1 MVMPGRV
8 FRDKQEEKV
17 RILSRCGRCYKE
29 ITSDTKAG
37 SFTAFLFA
45 ANRCSCPNPV
55 RLNLVGTTGDAC
67 LAIVS
72 DTSAPSVSRDDLSH
86 LGENHGA
93 ADKINGADIVD
104 KPELGDRYQ
113 VLELIGQGGM
123 GAVWKVRDTAIDKT
137 LAVKVLRKEL
147 SKDRFAVKRFEQE
160 AKAASAL
167 THANLAAVYDYG
179 VGVSGCPFL
188 VMDYLEGQTLE
199 QELAKE
205 GYFDSERA
213 LDIFIQAAEAMADSH
228 LKGVIHRDIKPGN
241 IILEKSEN
249 GSDFVKLVDFGIAK
263 VLPSEQEAH
272 ENLTQTGDI
281 FGSPLYMSPEQCE
294 GNMQDRRSDIYSLGC
309 LMYETLTGI
318 KPFAAE
324 NPIKIILRHIHEDP
338 KPISSL
344 TSFSNL
350 PAQFKVPADLDRVVL
365 RCLARDP
372 EQRYQS
378 AYELVRDL
386 KLIRDGEKV
395 KFPRLSAPSKAKNEK
410 SFRAS
415 LIAILA
421 LTSMSLVLF
430 FFTRNSVSSVP
441 PPTIGSAAPTDEF
454 SDALNLDN
462 KSQFYFASGQYDKA
476 APLLEFGTKVYR
488 DRIAADLKL
497 GDDAA
502 FRRDSALLNE
512 NFQHL
517 GKCYMMMA
525 RQSASAGQS
534 VEANELLNKA
544 KINYELALPFYRQ
557 YGNYAGGQMPEFVTD
572 FAEVL
577 RKLNLQ
583 SELTQLKDL
592 ARANK
597 IDIP

>member
-1 MVMPGRV
+1 MKREDPKERKIAVTELVEDSSSLLPSSYQAYTPELVETNDRPAALLV
-8 FRDKQEEKV
+8 ENVEPQAPECALSPEAIQEQ
-17 RILSRCGRCYKE
+17 
-29 ITSDTKAG
+29 
-37 SFTAFLFA
+37 F
-45 ANRCSCPNPV
+45 PNLGERYEV
-55 RLNLVGTTGDAC
+55 LALVG
-67 LAIVS
+67 
-72 DTSAPSVSRDDLSH
+72 R
-86 LGENHGA
+86 
-93 ADKINGADIVD
+93 
-104 KPELGDRYQ
+104 
-113 VLELIGQGGM
+113 GGM
-123 GAVWKVRDTAIDKT
+123 GVVYKVRDKAVDKVF
-137 LAVKVLRKEL
+137 AVKVLNHDL
-147 SKDRFAVKRFEQE
+147 VQDRISVKRFEQE

-199 QELAKE
+199 QELAQE
-205 GYFDSERA
+205 GYLDSERA
-213 LDIFIQAAEAMADSH
+213 LDIFIQTAEAMADSH

-241 IILEKSEN
+241 IILEKAEN

-263 VLPSEQEAH
+263 VLPSEQKAH

-309 LMYETLTGI
+309 LMYETLTGV

-324 NPIKIILRHIHEDP
+324 NPIKIILRHINEDP

-344 TSFSNL
+344 TTVSNL
-350 PAQFKVPADLDRVVL
+350 PSQFKVPVDLDKVIL

-372 EQRYQS
+372 NKRYQS
-378 AYELVRDL
+378 AYELVNDL

-395 KFPRLSAPSKAKNEK
+395 EFLQAMAGAAKANSYKTPGWTLFALVGLVNLIVGFFIISKFTESPSPPN
-410 SFRAS
+410 
-415 LIAILA
+415 
-421 LTSMSLVLF
+421 TS
-430 FFTRNSVSSVP
+430 
-441 PPTIGSAAPTDEF
+441 IGHPIAAPNDQF
-454 SDALNLDN
+454 ADALNFDS
-462 KSQFYFASGQYDKA
+462 KSYSYFVAGEYDKA

-488 DRIAADLKL
+488 DSIAADLKK

-525 RQSASAGQS
+525 RQSASSGQAS
-534 VEANELLNKA
+534 EAIDLLNKA
-544 KINYELALPFYRQ
+544 KVNYELALPFYKK
-557 YGNYAGGQMPEFVTD
+557 YGNYSGGQMPEFVSD

-577 RKLNLQ
+577 RKLDLQ
-583 SELTQLKDL
+583 SELKQLKDL
-592 ARANK
+592 AQANR
-597 IDIP
+597 IAI

>member
-1 MVMPGRV
+1 MKREEQKELEAVDIKLAEDSSSLLPLSYQGYAPQLV
-8 FRDKQEEKV
+8 EDCDTAETILTEGVESLPALAPQEQ
-17 RILSRCGRCYKE
+17 
-29 ITSDTKAG
+29 
-37 SFTAFLFA
+37 F
-45 ANRCSCPNPV
+45 PN
-55 RLNLVGTTGDAC
+55 
-67 LAIVS
+67 
-72 DTSAPSVSRDDLSH
+72 
-86 LGENHGA
+86 LGE
-93 ADKINGADIVD
+93 
-104 KPELGDRYQ
+104 RYE
-113 VLELIGQGGM
+113 VLALIGRGGM
-123 GAVWKVRDTAIDKT
+123 GVVYKVRDKAVDKVF
-137 LAVKVLRKEL
+137 AVKVLNQDLVQDKV
-147 SKDRFAVKRFEQE
+147 SVKRFEQE

-179 VGVSGCPFL
+179 VGASGCPFL
-188 VMDYLEGQTLE
+188 VMDYLEGHTLE

-213 LDIFIQAAEAMADSH
+213 LDIFIQAAEAIADSH

-263 VLPSEQEAH
+263 VLPSEQKAH

-344 TSFSNL
+344 TTVSNL
-350 PAQFKVPADLDRVVL
+350 PAQFKVPADLDKVVL

-372 EQRYQS
+372 NQRYQS
-378 AYELVRDL
+378 AYELVNDL

-395 KFPRLSAPSKAKNEK
+395 KFPRLSASPKTKNPR
-410 SFRAS
+410 SLPAS
-415 LIAILA
+415 IIAIVVLVSVSLGLFFVCSVPA
-421 LTSMSLVLF
+421 PPTTSLVPY
-430 FFTRNSVSSVP
+430 TGTVP
-441 PPTIGSAAPTDEF
+441 NNEF
-454 SDALNLDN
+454 ADALNFDQ
-462 KSQFYFASGQYDKA
+462 KSFSYFVSGQYDKA

-488 DRIAADLKL
+488 DSIAADLKKR
-497 GDDAA
+497 DDAA

-525 RQSASAGQS
+525 RQSAGAGQS
-534 VEANELLNKA
+534 VEATELLNKA
-544 KINYELALPFYRQ
+544 KINYELALPFYRK

-583 SELTQLKDL
+583 TELKQLKDL

-597 IDIP
+597 IDI

>member
-1 MVMPGRV
+1 MKR
-8 FRDKQEEKV
+8 EEQ
-17 RILSRCGRCYKE
+17 KE
-29 ITSDTKAG
+29 LEAVDTKLMEDSSSLLPLSYQGYAPRLVEDCDA
-37 SFTAFLFA
+37 SA
-45 ANRCSCPNPV
+45 AILTESVESLPALASQEQFPN
-55 RLNLVGTTGDAC
+55 
-67 LAIVS
+67 
-72 DTSAPSVSRDDLSH
+72 
-86 LGENHGA
+86 LGE
-93 ADKINGADIVD
+93 
-104 KPELGDRYQ
+104 RYE
-113 VLELIGQGGM
+113 VLALIGRGGM
-123 GAVWKVRDTAIDKT
+123 GVVYKVRDKAVDKIF
-137 LAVKVLRKEL
+137 AVKVLNHDLVQDKI
-147 SKDRFAVKRFEQE
+147 SVKRFEQE

-179 VGVSGCPFL
+179 VGISGCPFL
-188 VMDYLEGQTLE
+188 VMDYLEGHTLE

-263 VLPSEQEAH
+263 VLPSEQKAH

-344 TSFSNL
+344 TTVSNL
-350 PAQFKVPADLDRVVL
+350 PAQFKVPADLGKVVL

-372 EQRYQS
+372 NQRYQS
-378 AYELVRDL
+378 AYELVNDL

-395 KFPRLSAPSKAKNEK
+395 KFPRISAPNKAKNDK

-421 LTSMSLVLF
+421 LIGMSLVIFLV
-430 FFTRNSVSSVP
+430 TRNSVPSVP
-441 PPTIGSAAPTDEF
+441 PAPPPPIVSAAPTDEF
-454 SDALNLDN
+454 FDAKDFDS
-462 KSQFYFASGQYDKA
+462 KSYSYFLSGQYDKA
-476 APLLEFGTKVYR
+476 APLLEFGIKVYR
-488 DRIAADLKL
+488 DRIAADLKR
-497 GDDAA
+497 GDNAA
-502 FRRDSALLNE
+502 FRSDSALLNE
-512 NFQHL
+512 NYQHL
-517 GKCYMMMA
+517 GKCFMMLA
-525 RQSASAGQS
+525 RQSASNGQA
-534 VEANELLNKA
+534 EETTEYLNKA
-544 KINYELALPFYRQ
+544 KANYELALPFYKQ

-583 SELTQLKDL
+583 AELKQLKDL
-592 ARANK
+592 AQANK
-597 IDIP
+597 IDI

>member
-1 MVMPGRV
+1 
-8 FRDKQEEKV
+8 
-17 RILSRCGRCYKE
+17 
-29 ITSDTKAG
+29 
-37 SFTAFLFA
+37 
-45 ANRCSCPNPV
+45 
-55 RLNLVGTTGDAC
+55 
-67 LAIVS
+67 
-72 DTSAPSVSRDDLSH
+72 
-86 LGENHGA
+86 
-93 ADKINGADIVD
+93 
-104 KPELGDRYQ
+104 
-113 VLELIGQGGM
+113 
-123 GAVWKVRDTAIDKT
+123 
-137 LAVKVLRKEL
+137 
-147 SKDRFAVKRFEQE
+147 
-160 AKAASAL
+160 
-167 THANLAAVYDYG
+167 
-179 VGVSGCPFL
+179 
-188 VMDYLEGQTLE
+188 MDYLEGHTLE

-213 LDIFIQAAEAMADSH
+213 RDIFIQAAEAIADSH

-263 VLPSEQEAH
+263 VLPSEQKAH

-344 TSFSNL
+344 TTVSNL
-350 PAQFKVPADLDRVVL
+350 PAQFKVPADLDKVVL

-372 EQRYQS
+372 AQRYQS
-378 AYELVRDL
+378 AYELVNDL

-395 KFPRLSAPSKAKNEK
+395 KFPALADPVWDKLLY
-410 SFRAS
+410 FL
-415 LIAILA
+415 LIPALISCVLPLLLLLILA
-421 LTSMSLVLF
+421 GCAVFIEIKYLTTPKS
-430 FFTRNSVSSVP
+430 P
-441 PPTIGSAAPTDEF
+441 PPPIVRAAPTDELF
-454 SDALNLDN
+454 DAKDFDS
-462 KSQFYFASGQYDKA
+462 KSYSYFLSGQYDKA
-476 APLLEFGTKVYR
+476 APLLEFGIKVYR
-488 DRIAADLKL
+488 DRVAADLKR

-502 FRRDSALLNE
+502 FRSDSALLNE

-525 RQSASAGQS
+525 RQSTSNGQAE
-534 VEANELLNKA
+534 EANEYLSRAKA
-544 KINYELALPFYRQ
+544 NYEKALPFYRK

-583 SELTQLKDL
+583 SELEQLKDL

-597 IDIP
+597 IDI

>member
-1 MVMPGRV
+1 VKS
-8 FRDKQEEKV
+8 DEQKEQLKQKEKLEL
-17 RILSRCGRCYKE
+17 REKIELKE
-29 ITSDTKAG
+29 IDPAQVEPKLVVDSSNLMPSSSLLPSSYQAYEP
-37 SFTAFLFA
+37 SFTESPASGSEDSSSGASKVLESPTPPPALASQEQF
-45 ANRCSCPNPV
+45 PN
-55 RLNLVGTTGDAC
+55 
-67 LAIVS
+67 
-72 DTSAPSVSRDDLSH
+72 
-86 LGENHGA
+86 LGE
-93 ADKINGADIVD
+93 
-104 KPELGDRYQ
+104 RYE
-113 VLELIGQGGM
+113 VLALIGRGGM
-123 GAVWKVRDTAIDKT
+123 GVVYKVRDKAVDKIF
-137 LAVKVLRKEL
+137 AVKVLNHDLVQDKI
-147 SKDRFAVKRFEQE
+147 SVKRFEQE

-188 VMDYLEGQTLE
+188 VMDYLEGHTLE

-263 VLPSEQEAH
+263 VLPSEQKAH

-344 TSFSNL
+344 TTVSNL
-350 PAQFKVPADLDRVVL
+350 PAQFKVPADLDKVVL

-372 EQRYQS
+372 NQRYQS
-378 AYELVRDL
+378 AYELVNDL

-395 KFPRLSAPSKAKNEK
+395 NFPKPLVVPPRVKPSKTLKLA
-410 SFRAS
+410 FLFLS
-415 LIAILA
+415 LFIGMVACLFIYKVNTPLA
-421 LTSMSLVLF
+421 
-430 FFTRNSVSSVP
+430 P
-441 PPTIGSAAPTDEF
+441 PPTIVSAVPTDEF
-454 SDALNLDN
+454 TDALNFDS
-462 KSQFYFASGQYDKA
+462 KSFTYFVSGEYDKA

-488 DRIAADLKL
+488 DRIAADLKR

-512 NFQHL
+512 NYQHL
-517 GKCYMMMA
+517 GKCFMMLA
-525 RQSASAGQS
+525 RHSTSNGQAE
-534 VEANELLNKA
+534 EAAEYLNRAKA
-544 KINYELALPFYRQ
+544 NYVKALPFYRK
-557 YGNYAGGQMPEFVTD
+557 YGNYSGGQMPEFVTD

-583 SELTQLKDL
+583 AELKQLKDL
-592 ARANK
+592 AQANK
-597 IDIP
+597 IDI

>member
-1 MVMPGRV
+1 MKREDPKERKIAVTELVEDSSSLLPSSYQAYTPELVETNDRPAALLV
-8 FRDKQEEKV
+8 ENVEPQLSECALSPKATQEQ
-17 RILSRCGRCYKE
+17 
-29 ITSDTKAG
+29 
-37 SFTAFLFA
+37 F
-45 ANRCSCPNPV
+45 PNLGERYEV
-55 RLNLVGTTGDAC
+55 LALVG
-67 LAIVS
+67 
-72 DTSAPSVSRDDLSH
+72 R
-86 LGENHGA
+86 
-93 ADKINGADIVD
+93 
-104 KPELGDRYQ
+104 
-113 VLELIGQGGM
+113 GGM
-123 GAVWKVRDTAIDKT
+123 GVVYKVRDKAVDKVF
-137 LAVKVLRKEL
+137 AVKVLNHDLVQDKI
-147 SKDRFAVKRFEQE
+147 SVKRFEQE

-199 QELAKE
+199 QELAQE
-205 GYFDSERA
+205 GYLDSERA
-213 LDIFIQAAEAMADSH
+213 LDIFIQTAEAMADSH
-228 LKGVIHRDIKPGN
+228 LKGVIHRDIKPAN
-241 IILEKSEN
+241 IILEKAEN

-263 VLPSEQEAH
+263 VLPSEQKAH

-309 LMYETLTGI
+309 LMYETLTGV

-344 TSFSNL
+344 TTVVNL
-350 PAQFKVPADLDRVVL
+350 PSQYKVSADLDKVIL

-372 EQRYQS
+372 NQRYQS
-378 AYELVRDL
+378 AYELACDL

-395 KFPRLSAPSKAKNEK
+395 SFPRPIAATQGEIPSKTLRWAFIAL
-410 SFRAS
+410 SFFISFVACFSIYRG
-415 LIAILA
+415 AI
-421 LTSMSLVLF
+421 
-430 FFTRNSVSSVP
+430 
-441 PPTIGSAAPTDEF
+441 SAAPPATSIDHRIAAPNDQF
-454 SDALNLDN
+454 ADALNFDS
-462 KSQFYFASGQYDKA
+462 KSYSYFVAGEYDKA

-488 DRIAADLKL
+488 DSIAADLKR

-525 RQSASAGQS
+525 RQSASTGQTS
-534 VEANELLNKA
+534 EATELLNKA
-544 KINYELALPFYRQ
+544 KVNYEKAMPFYKQ
-557 YGNYAGGQMPEFVTD
+557 YGNYSGGQMPEFVSD

-577 RKLNLQ
+577 RKLDLQ
-583 SELTQLKDL
+583 AELKQLKDL
-592 ARANK
+592 AQANR
-597 IDIP
+597 IDI

>member
-1 MVMPGRV
+1 M
-8 FRDKQEEKV
+8 KSEEQ
-17 RILSRCGRCYKE
+17 KE
-29 ITSDTKAG
+29 PLEQREKLKLKEVEPAQAEPKLVADSSSLLPTSYQAYVPE
-37 SFTAFLFA
+37 LA
-45 ANRCSCPNPV
+45 AN
-55 RLNLVGTTGDAC
+55 
-67 LAIVS
+67 
-72 DTSAPSVSRDDLSH
+72 PSVSSA
-86 LGENHGA
+86 GN
-93 ADKINGADIVD
+93 IVSQSASLESLT
-104 KPELGDRYQ
+104 PQPTVVSQEQFPNLADRYE
-113 VLELIGQGGM
+113 VLALVGRGGM
-123 GAVWKVRDTAIDKT
+123 GVVYKVRDKAVDKIF
-137 LAVKVLRKEL
+137 AVKVLNHDLVQDKI
-147 SKDRFAVKRFEQE
+147 SVKRFEQE

-188 VMDYLEGQTLE
+188 VMDYLEGHTLE

-213 LDIFIQAAEAMADSH
+213 IDIFIQAAEAMADSH

-263 VLPSEQEAH
+263 VLPSEQKAH

-344 TSFSNL
+344 TTVSNL
-350 PAQFKVPADLDRVVL
+350 PAQYKVPSDLDKVIL

-372 EQRYQS
+372 NCRYQS
-378 AYELVRDL
+378 AYDLVTDL

-395 KFPRLSAPSKAKNEK
+395 KFPQPLVMPLGEKHSKRQGLVVLTLCLILCMVASIFIYRISSLSPPATSIGHPITAPNDQFA
-410 SFRAS
+410 
-415 LIAILA
+415 
-421 LTSMSLVLF
+421 
-430 FFTRNSVSSVP
+430 
-441 PPTIGSAAPTDEF
+441 
-454 SDALNLDN
+454 DALDFDS
-462 KSQFYFASGQYDKA
+462 KSYSYFISGEYDKA

-488 DRIAADLKL
+488 DSIAADLKR

-525 RQSASAGQS
+525 RQSSSNGMAR
-534 VEANELLNKA
+534 EANELLNKA
-544 KINYELALPFYRQ
+544 KANYDLAMPFYKK
-557 YGNYAGGQMPEFVTD
+557 YGNYSGGQMPEFVTD
-572 FAEVL
+572 FSEVL
-577 RKLNLQ
+577 RKLDLQ
-583 SELTQLKDL
+583 AELKQLSDL
-592 ARANK
+592 AQANK
-597 IDIP
+597 IQI